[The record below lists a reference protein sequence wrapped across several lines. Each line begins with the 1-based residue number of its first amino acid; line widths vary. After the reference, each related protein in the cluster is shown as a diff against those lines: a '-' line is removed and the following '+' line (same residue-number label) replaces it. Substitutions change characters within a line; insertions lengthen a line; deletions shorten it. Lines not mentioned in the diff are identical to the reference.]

1 MSTGEDDGAGSDGG
15 AEGGPEGGP
24 EGGDGRS
31 VRAQL
36 RREQRRGEILAAAT
50 RVFSEKGYHAA
61 SVHDI
66 IDAAEI
72 ARGTFYLYFNGKRE
86 IFTELTTEFLAVI
99 RGSVRRISLDPEAPE
114 PIEQMRANFQ
124 RVMGAVIAHEDLAT
138 VMLREGGDLDAE
150 ARALMDQFFAQVVG
164 LIELAVRVGRTL
176 GFARDCD
183 DRIVAVSALGA
194 LREVLNRMLAA
205 RRAARLRAA
214 DLGSPRTETGPGAGQ
229 GAAGSAGSSAA
240 PSANSSADAPGDP
253 DAALTEPERLAD
265 ELVTFFVRGVFT

>member
-1 MSTGEDDGAGSDGG
+1 MSQGED
-15 AEGGPEGGP
+15 EGGPS

-31 VRAQL
+31 MRAQQ

-61 SVHDI
+61 SVNDI

-99 RGSVRRISLDPEAPE
+99 RGSVRRISLEPAAPH
-114 PIEQMRANFQ
+114 PIEQMRANFR
-124 RVMGAVIAHEDLAT
+124 RVMSAVIAHEDLAT
-138 VMLREGGDLDAE
+138 IMLRDAGELDAE
-150 ARALMDQFFAQVVG
+150 ARGLMDQFFAQIIA
-164 LIELAVRVGRTL
+164 LIERAVSVGRAL
-176 GFARDCD
+176 GLARDCD
-183 DRIVAVSALGA
+183 DRIIAVSALGA

-205 RRAARLRAA
+205 RRVARAA
-214 DLGSPRTETGPGAGQ
+214 ELA
-229 GAAGSAGSSAA
+229 GAAPVAA
-240 PSANSSADAPGDP
+240 PVAAAADAGP
-253 DAALTEPERLAD
+253 DAPLTDTERLAD